1 MEGKAFQSFPCIVV
15 KDAPKEVSAVPTVGT
30 PGAPRGRRICPERR
44 SRKPHAGPGTE
55 FPWPYKQRPL
65 HGSVQNAGDMGQTP
79 GAGRLPW
86 HCPFRPFKSSGWA
99 VFPRMENDKCC
110 RGWGETGTLAH
121 RWQERKNGAVHGHA
135 TLNTPDVWSRELGR
149 VGPG

>member
-44 SRKPHAGPGTE
+44 TRKPHAGPGTE

-65 HGSVQNAGDMGQTP
+65 HGSVQNAGDTGQTP

-99 VFPRMENDKCC
+99 VFPRMENDNVAEA
-110 RGWGETGTLAH
+110 GEKREPSHIDGRNVKMVPST
-121 RWQERKNGAVHGHA
+121 A
-135 TLNTPDVWSRELGR
+135 TP
-149 VGPG
+149 P